1 MKELVFYF
9 YGYIIF
15 FYSMGLIISY
25 VVLMWLAE
33 VGILRRKNAYLTPY
47 AKYII
52 DKSPY
57 TPGVSIIAPAYNEE
71 KTIVDNVNS
80 LLAQDYPIFE
90 VIIVNDGS
98 KDKTLELLI
107 ENFQLVE
114 VPFAYVE
121 HIHTKPYRRL
131 LKSTNPDFRRLIVV
145 DKENHRGGQGERR
158 HQGRRRQR
166 GPERLVLSVLHQH
179 GRGLRAVRRRHLAV
193 YHARPRR

>member
-57 TPGVSIIAPAYNEE
+57 TPGVSIIGPAYNEE

-80 LLAQDYPIFE
+80 LLAQDYPVFE

-114 VPFAYVE
+114 VPW
-121 HIHTKPYRRL
+121 
-131 LKSTNPDFRRLIVV
+131 NC
-145 DKENHRGGQGERR
+145 
-158 HQGRRRQR
+158 
-166 GPERLVLSVLHQH
+166 
-179 GRGLRAVRRRHLAV
+179 
-193 YHARPRR
+193 